1 VKYSAVIT
9 VLALLLLIVV
19 IARQGGPDHE
29 FTTNSAEAYAAYLEG
44 NEALHS
50 VQYGKAISTLQH
62 AIELDPDFAMAR
74 VAYAVALQYT
84 DRELSSVNAQ
94 AADSLASLLS
104 DENERLLVQLRL
116 AKFYLVKDINRDSI
130 LTLLEERIPKHEI
143 VMSTQAY
150 IATQETAENEKAQK
164 LWLELLEVNPNYAR
178 AYNWLGYNASYMS
191 RYDEAL
197 EYLNKYAFLAPEL
210 ANPHDS
216 LGDILM
222 QIGKYEA
229 AEEELKK
236 ALAIQPDFF
245 VSLMNLARIYI
256 AQGMVKKGVNLLEK
270 LRGEIAGTGY
280 ERDVD
285 GILISSYYQYD
296 LYEQLEQSLA
306 AYCERYASD
315 DISQYYY
322 DAYLMLSRGD
332 VDSSLAVADS
342 FLAKAAEMTDL
353 AENELAQQRLARLEH
368 SHRATVAMGQQD
380 YETAVNQWQ
389 LVLANSR
396 GVQLYKQ
403 FGSLARYAQSLNA
416 QEQYAEALE
425 QANLILSINP
435 RQIPALL
442 VKIEAQMGL
451 ELWEEANSTLE
462 LAVTALN
469 RADDDFP
476 ALARADSLYQE
487 LVSRPRS

>member
-1 VKYSAVIT
+1 MKYSAVIT
-9 VLALLLLIVV
+9 VLALLLLAFV
-19 IARQGGPDHE
+19 IARQGGTDRE
-29 FTTNSAEAYAAYLEG
+29 FTTTSDEAYAAYKAG

-50 VQYGKAISTLQH
+50 FQYGKAIAALQH

-74 VAYAVALQYT
+74 VAYAIALQHT
-84 DRELSSVNAQ
+84 NRKLSSVNAQ
-94 AADSLASLLS
+94 QADSLAQLLS

-116 AKFYLVKDINRDSI
+116 AKFHLVKDINRDSI
-130 LTLLEERIPKHEI
+130 LTLLEARIPQHEI
-143 VMSTQAY
+143 VLSTKAY

-197 EYLNKYAFLAPEL
+197 AYLNKYAFLAPEL

-216 LGDILM
+216 IGDILM

-229 AEEELKK
+229 AEKELKK
-236 ALAIQPDFF
+236 ALEIQPDFF
-245 VSLMNLARIYI
+245 VSLMNLARIYM
-256 AQGMVKKGVNLLEK
+256 AQGMIKKGVNILEK

-280 ERDVD
+280 ERDID
-285 GILISSYYQYD
+285 GILISTFYQYD
-296 LYEQLEQSLA
+296 LKDKLTQALET
-306 AYCERYASD
+306 YCERYASEED
-315 DISQYYY
+315 SHYYY
-322 DAYLMLSRGD
+322 AYLMLCHGD
-332 VDSSLAVADS
+332 VDSSLAVAAS

-353 AENELAQQRLARLEH
+353 ADNELARQRLARLEH
-368 SHRATVAMGQQD
+368 SHRAAVAMSQQD
-380 YETAVNQWQ
+380 YATAVDEWQ

-403 FGSLARYAQSLNA
+403 FGSLARYAQSLIA
-416 QEQYAEALE
+416 MEQYEEALA

-442 VKIEAQMGL
+442 AKIEAQMGL
-451 ELWEEANSTLE
+451 EQWEEANTTLKQ
-462 LAVTALN
+462 AVTALN
-469 RADDDFP
+469 RADNDFP